1 MLLARK
7 KNIVLFFF
15 GNFLCIHNFLEMNT
29 NDISDYRSLQIYYSN
44 TLIYD
49 MKIKPEDKKIINTH
63 LICWGV
69 YISYEVILSALLRG
83 QFSSIYYY
91 ILFYAL
97 NISLFYA
104 HAIFVMPNFLP
115 NVRRIWYFVFLIF
128 LEIGIY
134 FLLTILFSH
143 ILNLI
148 SGERSP
154 AQLSWVYY
162 VGSFYRVMLFIIFG
176 SGYYFLLTFLRRN
189 KDEMR
194 KAVEIERLQL
204 RLVTLERDFLRSQIN
219 PHLFFNTLNFV
230 KYAARKDATLAEE
243 AILRL
248 SEIMSFALDKNMDAN
263 GLLLAETKQA
273 ENIIRLNQMR
283 FADKLKI
290 NFKISVFDTQ
300 TRTLPLILLTLV
312 ENVFKHGDLSKE
324 GSEAIVAV
332 SVENGMV
339 RYSTRNLIAGRSA
352 SIVSTKKGLENVS
365 SRLDSIF
372 PDSNIYYA
380 KTVENGW
387 FEVFVSFPVVSESNL
402 VG

>member
-1 MLLARK
+1 
-7 KNIVLFFF
+7 
-15 GNFLCIHNFLEMNT
+15 MNT
-29 NDISDYRSLQIYYSN
+29 NYIFDRRSVQIYYSN
-44 TLIYD
+44 RPIYY
-49 MKIKPEDKKIINTH
+49 MKIELEDKKIINTH
-63 LICWGV
+63 FICWGV
-69 YISYEVILSALLRG
+69 YISYEIILAALMKG

-97 NISLFYA
+97 NISLFYT

-115 NVRRIWYFVFLIF
+115 NVMRIWYFVFLLF

-143 ILNLI
+143 ILNLLR
-148 SGERSP
+148 GQQSP
-154 AQLSWVYY
+154 AQLSWIYY
-162 VGSFYRVMLFIIFG
+162 VGSFYRATLFIIFG
-176 SGYYFLLTFLRRN
+176 SGYYFLLTFLKRN
-189 KDEMR
+189 NDEMR

-248 SEIMSFALDKNMDAN
+248 SEIMSFALDKNMDAH

-290 NFKISVFDTQ
+290 NFKISGFDTQ

-312 ENVFKHGDLSKE
+312 ENVFKHGDLSVE
-324 GSEAIVAV
+324 GNEAIIAV

-339 RYSTRNLIAGRSA
+339 CYSTRNLIAGRSA
-352 SIVSTKKGLENVS
+352 SIVSTKKGLENIS
-365 SRLDSIF
+365 SRLESIF
-372 PDSNIYYA
+372 PKSNIYYA
-380 KTVENGW
+380 KTIENRW

-402 VG
+402 IRI

>member
-1 MLLARK
+1 
-7 KNIVLFFF
+7 
-15 GNFLCIHNFLEMNT
+15 MNT

-44 TLIYD
+44 RRIYY

-69 YISYEVILSALLRG
+69 YISYEVVLAALVKG

-97 NISLFYA
+97 NISLFYT

-115 NVRRIWYFVFLIF
+115 NVRRIWYFVFLLL

-143 ILNLI
+143 ILNFLR
-148 SGERSP
+148 GQQNP
-154 AQLSWVYY
+154 AQLSWLYY
-162 VGSFYRVMLFIIFG
+162 VGSFYRATLFIIFG
-176 SGYYFLLTFLRRN
+176 SGYYFLLTFLKGKN
-189 KDEMR
+189 DEMR
-194 KAVEIERLQL
+194 KAVEIERLQV

-248 SEIMSFALDKNMDAN
+248 SEIMSFALDKNMDAH

-290 NFKISVFDTQ
+290 NFKISGFDTQ

-312 ENVFKHGDLSKE
+312 ENVFKHGDLSAE
-324 GSEAIVAV
+324 GNEAIIAV

-339 RYSTRNLIAGRSA
+339 CYRTRNLIAGRSA
-352 SIVSTKKGLENVS
+352 SIVSTKKGLENIS
-365 SRLDSIF
+365 SRLESIF
-372 PDSNIYYA
+372 PESHIYYA
-380 KTVENGW
+380 KTVENRW

-402 VG
+402 VKV

>member
-1 MLLARK
+1 
-7 KNIVLFFF
+7 
-15 GNFLCIHNFLEMNT
+15 MNT
-29 NDISDYRSLQIYYSN
+29 NDISDCRSLQIYYSN
-44 TLIYD
+44 RPIYY

-63 LICWGV
+63 LICWAV
-69 YISYEVILSALLRG
+69 YISYEVILAALMKG

-97 NISLFYA
+97 NISLFYS

-115 NVRRIWYFVFLIF
+115 NVMRIWYFVFLLF

-143 ILNLI
+143 ILHLI
-148 SGERSP
+148 SGQKSP
-154 AQLSWVYY
+154 TQLSWIYY
-162 VGSFYRVMLFIIFG
+162 VGSFYRAMLFIIFG
-176 SGYYFLLTFLRRN
+176 SGYYFLLTFLKRN
-189 KDEMR
+189 NDEMR

-248 SEIMSFALDKNMDAN
+248 SEIMSFALDKNMDAH
-263 GLLLAETKQA
+263 GLLIAETKQA

-290 NFKISVFDTQ
+290 NFKITSFDTR

-312 ENVFKHGDLSKE
+312 ENVFKHADLSVE
-324 GSEAIVAV
+324 GNEAIIAV
-332 SVENGMV
+332 SVENDMV
-339 RYSTRNLIAGRSA
+339 CYSTRNLIAGRSSA
-352 SIVSTKKGLENVS
+352 IVSTKKGLENIS
-365 SRLDSIF
+365 SRLESIF
-372 PDSNIYYA
+372 PKSHIYYVRI
-380 KTVENGW
+380 VENRW
-387 FEVFVSFPVVSESNL
+387 FEVFISFPVVLESNL
-402 VG
+402 VRV

>member
-1 MLLARK
+1 
-7 KNIVLFFF
+7 
-15 GNFLCIHNFLEMNT
+15 MNT
-29 NDISDYRSLQIYYSN
+29 NYIFDRRSVQIYYSN
-44 TLIYD
+44 RPIYY
-49 MKIKPEDKKIINTH
+49 MKIELEDKKIINTH
-63 LICWGV
+63 FICWGV
-69 YISYEVILSALLRG
+69 YISYEIILTALMKG

-97 NISLFYA
+97 NISLFYT

-115 NVRRIWYFVFLIF
+115 NVMRIWYFVFLLF

-143 ILNLI
+143 ILNLLR
-148 SGERSP
+148 GQQSP
-154 AQLSWVYY
+154 AQLSWIYY
-162 VGSFYRVMLFIIFG
+162 VGSFYRATLFIIFG
-176 SGYYFLLTFLRRN
+176 SGYYFLLTFLKRN
-189 KDEMR
+189 NDEMR

-248 SEIMSFALDKNMDAN
+248 SEIMSFALDKNMDAH

-290 NFKISVFDTQ
+290 NFKISGFDTQ

-312 ENVFKHGDLSKE
+312 ENVFKHGDLSVE
-324 GSEAIVAV
+324 GNEAIIAV

-339 RYSTRNLIAGRSA
+339 CYSTRNLIAGRSA
-352 SIVSTKKGLENVS
+352 SIVSTKKGLENIS
-365 SRLDSIF
+365 SRLESIF
-372 PDSNIYYA
+372 PKSNIYYA
-380 KTVENGW
+380 KTIENRW

-402 VG
+402 IRI

>member
-1 MLLARK
+1 
-7 KNIVLFFF
+7 
-15 GNFLCIHNFLEMNT
+15 MNT
-29 NDISDYRSLQIYYSN
+29 NYIFDRRSVQIYYSN
-44 TLIYD
+44 RPIYY
-49 MKIKPEDKKIINTH
+49 MKIEMEDKKIINTH

-69 YISYEVILSALLRG
+69 YISYEIILAALMKG
-83 QFSSIYYY
+83 QFSSVYYY

-97 NISLFYA
+97 NISLFYT

-115 NVRRIWYFVFLIF
+115 NVMRIWYFVFLLF

-143 ILNLI
+143 ILNLLR
-148 SGERSP
+148 GQQSP
-154 AQLSWVYY
+154 DQLSWIYY
-162 VGSFYRVMLFIIFG
+162 VGSFYRATLFIIFG
-176 SGYYFLLTFLRRN
+176 SGYYFLLTFLKRN
-189 KDEMR
+189 NDEMR

-230 KYAARKDATLAEE
+230 KYAARNDATLAEE

-248 SEIMSFALDKNMDAN
+248 SEIMSFALDKNMDAH

-290 NFKISVFDTQ
+290 NFKISGFDPQ

-312 ENVFKHGDLSKE
+312 ENVFKHGDLSAE
-324 GSEAIVAV
+324 SNEALIEVGV
-332 SVENGMV
+332 NQNIIHY
-339 RYSTRNLIAGRSA
+339 RTRNLSATRSA
-352 SIVSTKKGLENVS
+352 LMVSTKKGLDNIS
-365 SRLDSIF
+365 SRLQSIYPGEHTF
-372 PDSNIYYA
+372 SAETIDQ
-380 KTVENGW
+380 KW
-387 FEVFVSFPVVSESNL
+387 FEVYVSFPVVS
-402 VG
+402 

>member
-1 MLLARK
+1 
-7 KNIVLFFF
+7 
-15 GNFLCIHNFLEMNT
+15 MNT
-29 NDISDYRSLQIYYSN
+29 NDISDCRSLQIYYSN
-44 TLIYD
+44 RPIYY

-69 YISYEVILSALLRG
+69 YISYEVILAALMKG

-97 NISLFYA
+97 NISLFYS

-115 NVRRIWYFVFLIF
+115 NVMRIWYFVFLLF

-143 ILNLI
+143 ILHLI
-148 SGERSP
+148 SGQKSP
-154 AQLSWVYY
+154 TQLSWIYY
-162 VGSFYRVMLFIIFG
+162 VGSFYRAMLFIIFG
-176 SGYYFLLTFLRRN
+176 SGYYFLLTFLKRN
-189 KDEMR
+189 NDEMR

-248 SEIMSFALDKNMDAN
+248 SEIMSFALDKNMDAH
-263 GLLLAETKQA
+263 GLLIAETKQA

-290 NFKISVFDTQ
+290 NFKITSFDTR

-312 ENVFKHGDLSKE
+312 ENVFKHADLSVE
-324 GSEAIVAV
+324 GNEAIIAV
-332 SVENGMV
+332 SVENDMV
-339 RYSTRNLIAGRSA
+339 CYSTRNLIAGRSSA
-352 SIVSTKKGLENVS
+352 IVSTKKGLENIS
-365 SRLDSIF
+365 SRLESIF
-372 PDSNIYYA
+372 PKSHIYYVR
-380 KTVENGW
+380 TVENRW
-387 FEVFVSFPVVSESNL
+387 FEVFISFPVVLESNL
-402 VG
+402 VRV